1 MAKVRENLNLG
12 DKENITLKDLIDII
26 DEAYRDLAIA
36 LNKKPDIYLRELD
49 GDTADNFLSD
59 GDLNVNTSTN
69 NIEIV
74 SSRSADGS
82 TLFWK
87 TL

>member
-12 DKENITLKDLIDII
+12 DRENITLKDLIDIM
-26 DEAYRDLAIA
+26 DEAYRDLAIS

-59 GDLNVNTSTN
+59 GDFNVNTTTN
-69 NIEIV
+69 KIEII
-74 SSRSADGS
+74 SSRSTDGS
-82 TLFWK
+82 TVTWT